1 MAQTIYRSR
10 FQHLCERD
18 LIHIG
23 LRIGLGFSLPS
34 LLLKAFEPTADLAN
48 HLYAAGLVLGPAI
61 VPILRCSR
69 IASVSHCLNHGTAM
83 GVGLIAP
90 IMLLSVFLSDD
101 RPIPIRIVEYVLM
114 VFLISLVIGAWS
126 CAAYGMGRLLI
137 RWVLRTRIV
146 PQDGSH
152 CPNCAYNLTANTSMT
167 CPECGESFT
176 FEQLDTTEEA
186 FRRLMDKSARR

>member
-18 LIHIG
+18 LIRLG
-23 LRIGLGFSLPS
+23 LHIGLGFSLPT
-34 LLLKAFEPTADLAN
+34 LLLKSFEPTADLAN
-48 HLYAAGLVLGPAI
+48 HLYWAGLVLGPAI

-69 IASVSHCLNHGTAM
+69 IARVSHCLNHGTAM
-83 GVGLIAP
+83 GIGLIAP
-90 IMLLSVFLSDD
+90 ILLLSVFLSDD
-101 RPIPIRIVEYVLM
+101 RSIPIRIIEYVLM

-126 CAAYGMGRLLI
+126 CAAFGMGRLFI

-167 CPECGESFT
+167 CPECGVPFT

-186 FRRLMDKSARR
+186 FRQLTHSSARQ